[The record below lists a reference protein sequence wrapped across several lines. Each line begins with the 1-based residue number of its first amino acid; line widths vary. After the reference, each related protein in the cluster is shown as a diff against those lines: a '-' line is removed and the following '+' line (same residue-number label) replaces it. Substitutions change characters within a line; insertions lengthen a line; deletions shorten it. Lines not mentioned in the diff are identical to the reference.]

1 MNYFKKQTGTEYL
14 IVNDELLTVTYLL
27 KLENSFKVTQNTV
40 SSNNLPIILEEFTN
54 SLITLEDDS
63 EVAPILLQIKES
75 VAAL

>member
-1 MNYFKKQTGTEYL
+1 MNYFKKQKGTEYL